1 MRISDWSSDVCSSD
15 LYCSI
20 TGFGQTG
27 PYAPRAGYDFLIQ
40 GMGGLLSVT
49 GEKAEFGGTPQKAG
63 VALADIMTGM
73 YSTIAILG
81 ALTQRDRS
89 GAGQYI
95 TMGLLDEIGT
105 AGCRE
110 RVCQDG

>member
-40 GMGGLLSVT
+40 GMGGLMRVT
-49 GEKAEFGGTPQKAG
+49 GEKDEFGGTPQKAG
-63 VALADIMTGM
+63 VALADIMTGL
-73 YSTIAILG
+73 SWTIAILG
-81 ALTQRDRS
+81 ALPQRARS
-89 GAGQYI
+89 SAGPDI
-95 TMGLLDEIGT
+95 GL
-105 AGCRE
+105 APE
-110 RVCQDG
+110 RKRCG